1 MKQLF
6 TPAPDLGKK
15 RNINERDQD
24 ILAEV
29 NHHIVA
35 EIFAHQVLEE
45 QPDQEHIK
53 SGTPFAEDGDGY
65 PETGDAEGC
74 ELHRAEIVGGDFS
87 ADLPSQPDTDSKDAD
102 ADDSLG
108 IAGRGARIQQVR
120 GASKRALPEGTVI

>member
-6 TPAPDLGKK
+6 TASPDLSKK
-15 RNINERDQD
+15 RNINEPDQN
-24 ILAEV
+24 ILAEI
-29 NHHIVA
+29 NDHIVA
-35 EIFAHQVLEE
+35 EIFAHQVFEQ

-53 SGTPFAEDGDGY
+53 SGTPFAQDGDGY

-74 ELHRAEIVGGDFS
+74 EFHRAQVVRGDFS
-87 ADLPSQPDTDSKDAD
+87 ADLPSQPDADSKDAD